1 MNTNLFTDVEFRKRQ
16 LLSEVM
22 FEQLNR
28 IKFIDYDAKRFIC
41 NLLHYLR
48 QPNNYYDLHTILS
61 WFDIFL
67 LDEDIHT
74 QKIITDFIER
84 CLYLYEQ
91 EGGAAKVIKDIENEL
106 NQSGKSDQETIEMT
120 AKKE

>member
-28 IKFIDYDAKRFIC
+28 IKFIDYDAKRFIF

-61 WFDIFL
+61 WFDLFL
-67 LDEDIHT
+67 LEEDINT
-74 QKIITDFIER
+74 QMILTDFIER

-91 EGGAAKVIKDIENEL
+91 EGGAAKVISDIKNEL
-106 NQSGKSDQETIEMT
+106 VLSGKFDQEIDEMMM
-120 AKKE
+120 KKE

>member
-1 MNTNLFTDVEFRKRQ
+1 MNTNLFTDIEYRKR
-16 LLSEVM
+16 LFLSEIM
-22 FEQLNR
+22 FAQLNK
-28 IKFIDYDAKRFIC
+28 IKFIDYDAKSFIF

-48 QPNNYYDLHTILS
+48 QPNNYYDLQTILS

-67 LDEDIHT
+67 LEENIHT
-74 QKIITDFIER
+74 QTTITDFIER

-91 EGGAAKVIKDIENEL
+91 KGGAAKIIKDIENEL
-106 NQSGKSDQETIEMT
+106 NHSGKSEQDMIEVT

>member
-1 MNTNLFTDVEFRKRQ
+1 MNTNLFTDVEYRKRQ

-22 FEQLNR
+22 FEQLDR
-28 IKFIDYDAKRFIC
+28 IKFIDYEAERFIC

-91 EGGAAKVIKDIENEL
+91 EGGAAKVISDIKSEL
-106 NQSGKSDQETIEMT
+106 AQSRKFDQEIEEMM
-120 AKKE
+120 KKE